1 MTIDTNSASKRRK
14 AVILA
19 ASTAVLAGAG
29 VIAAT
34 RHRAGAADVP
44 TFRVSASS
52 FSRKVTA
59 EGTLK
64 AVNAT
69 PLTAP
74 HDAPGP
80 LKIAWIADEGALL
93 KKDDIVV
100 RFDATDFQKQ
110 LVLGNEDHTSA
121 GRNLTKSGVLATAT
135 RENLH
140 RDAGQAQSE
149 LEAARRF
156 NFDDAEI
163 FSRYQ
168 RIENEVDSKLAGDKK
183 QHAERVLGVRDTLA
197 HTELDLLGIEDR
209 KAGIKIRN
217 AEQGLRALEVRAPYD
232 GLLVLQ
238 RDWRGDVPR
247 IGSNCWPGMTIGEIP
262 DLKAMKAEVFLL
274 EADAAGLAVDK
285 KATVFLES
293 SPGILYPGKITGF
306 DKLARPRIRNVPVQY
321 FGVTVSFDRMDPQAM
336 KPGTRVR
343 AVLDLEE
350 LANAFPIPRQALFEK
365 EGKKLVYIRRNG
377 KFVPSEVTVATSSAG
392 RVVVTK
398 GLAAGDE
405 VALVDPLEGK
415 KDA

>member
-1 MTIDTNSASKRRK
+1 MTATAPNKRKR
-14 AVILA
+14 VIVA
-19 ASTAVLAGAG
+19 AIAVLLASAG
-29 VIAAT
+29 VVAAT
-34 RHRAGAADVP
+34 RHRSGDPDVP
-44 TFRVSASS
+44 TFHVTAGS
-52 FSRKVTA
+52 FSRRVTA

-74 HDAPGP
+74 HDAPGM
-80 LKIAWIADEGALL
+80 LKIAWIADEGALVR
-93 KKDDIVV
+93 KDDVVV
-100 RFDATDFQKQ
+100 RFDPTDFQKQ
-110 LVLGNEDHTSA
+110 LILGSEDHTTAS
-121 GRNLTKSGVLATAT
+121 RNLGKSGVLATAT

-149 LEAARRF
+149 LEAAKRF

-168 RIENEVDSKLAGDKK
+168 RIENEVDSKLAGDRK
-183 QHAERVLGVRDTLA
+183 QHAEKVLGVRDTLA
-197 HTELDLLGIEDR
+197 RTELDLLNIEDR
-209 KAGIKIRN
+209 KAGIRIRN

-238 RDWRGDVPR
+238 RDWRGDIPR
-247 IGSNCWPGMTIGEIP
+247 IGSTCWPGMPIGEIP

-274 EADAAGLAVDK
+274 EADAAGLAADK

-293 SPGILYPGKITGF
+293 NPGLLYPGKITGF

-321 FGVTVSFDRMDPQAM
+321 FGVTVSFDKTDARAM
-336 KPGTRVR
+336 KPGARVR
-343 AVLDLEE
+343 AVLDLEN
-350 LANAFPIPRQALFEK
+350 LANAFSIPRQALFEK
-365 EGKKLVYIRRNG
+365 EGKKLVYVRRGG

-398 GLAAGDE
+398 GLAAGDDI
-405 VALVDPLEGK
+405 ALVDPTEGK

>member
-1 MTIDTNSASKRRK
+1 MITPPHRRK
-14 AVILA
+14 RV
-19 ASTAVLAGAG
+19 
-29 VIAAT
+29 VIAAV
-34 RHRAGAADVP
+34 AAVVATAAALTATGHHSGDDGVP
-44 TFRVSASS
+44 TFRVSAGS
-52 FSRKVTA
+52 FSRRVTA
-59 EGTLK
+59 EGMLK

-80 LKIAWIADEGALL
+80 LKIAWIADEGALVR
-93 KKDDIVV
+93 KDDVVV
-100 RFDATDFQKQ
+100 RFDPTDFQKQ
-110 LVLGNEDHTSA
+110 LILGGEDHTTAS
-121 GRNLTKSGVLATAT
+121 RNLSKSGVLATAT

-149 LEAARRF
+149 VEAAKRF

-183 QHAERVLGVRDTLA
+183 QHAENVLGVRDTLA
-197 HTELDLLGIEDR
+197 RTELDLLNIEDR

-238 RDWRGDVPR
+238 RDWRGDIPR
-247 IGSNCWPGMTIGEIP
+247 IGSNCWPGMPIGEIP

-293 SPGILYPGKITGF
+293 NPRILYPGKISGF

-321 FGVTVSFDRMDPQAM
+321 FGVTVSFDKTDAGAM
-336 KPGTRVR
+336 KPGARVR
-343 AVLDLEE
+343 AVLDLEN
-350 LANAFPIPRQALFEK
+350 LANAFSIPRQALFEK
-365 EGKKLVYIRRNG
+365 EGKKLVYVRRNG

-398 GLAAGDE
+398 GLAAGDDI
-405 VALVDPLEGK
+405 ALVDPTEGK